1 MDALQPVGYEFEYHG
16 CCAARN
22 AFKQSKKKAKYEES
36 QNIQKLINII
46 QKHMH

>member
-1 MDALQPVGYEFEYHG
+1 MDALQPVGYEFEYYG

-22 AFKQSKKKAKYEES
+22 AFKQTKQAKYEES
-36 QNIQKLINII
+36 PNNQKLINII